1 MNRTTHTI
9 RRRTL
14 RALLAALCIAPLGMQ
29 GAARDAPLKIGFLV
43 KMPEQAWFIN
53 EQNAASAL
61 GQKENFSVVK
71 IARPTARRC
80 WPRSTTSARRA
91 RRAS

>member
-29 GAARDAPLKIGFLV
+29 GAARADAPLKIGFLV

-61 GQKENFSVVK
+61 GQKRIS
-71 IARPTARRC
+71 
-80 WPRSTTSARRA
+80 RS
-91 RRAS
+91 

>member
-9 RRRTL
+9 RRHTP
-14 RALLAALCIAPLGMQ
+14 RARCCIAPLGMQ
-29 GAARDAPLKIGFLV
+29 ARARAPLKIGFLV

-61 GQKENFSVVK
+61 GQKENS
-71 IARPTARRC
+71 
-80 WPRSTTSARRA
+80 RS
-91 RRAS
+91 